1 MKSTLLTI
9 DWSLVR
15 VGLVL
20 LGMGIFTVIMETV
33 VMVLFKFDRFGRSL
47 VYSIMANIGSLL
59 LGILLFLIFNKTEF
73 GISQQSE
80 LIVLY
85 CVTSVFEGWLI
96 KLLNPRMGWGRIIL
110 TSFVMNLLSFI
121 LLYLIFTKFLASFFL
136 FDS

>member
-1 MKSTLLTI
+1 MRTFLLAI

-20 LGMGIFTVIMETV
+20 LGMGVFTVIMETV
-33 VMVLFKFDRFGRSL
+33 VMVLFRFDRFGKSL

-73 GISQQSE
+73 GISQRAE
-80 LIVLY
+80 LIILF
-85 CVTSVFEGWLI
+85 CVTSLFEAWLI
-96 KLLNPRMGWGRIIL
+96 KLLNPRMAWGRIII

-121 LLYLIFTKFLASFFL
+121 ALYLIFTKFLASFFAL
-136 FDS
+136 

>member
-33 VMVLFKFDRFGRSL
+33 VMVLFKFDRFRRSL

-121 LLYLIFTKFLASFFL
+121 LLYLIFTKFLASFFSL
-136 FDS
+136 

>member
-121 LLYLIFTKFLASFFL
+121 LLYLIFTKFLASFFSL
-136 FDS
+136 

>member
-33 VMVLFKFDRFGRSL
+33 VMVLFKFDRFRRSL

-121 LLYLIFTKFLASFFL
+121 LLYLIFTKFLVSFFSL
-136 FDS
+136 

>member
-1 MKSTLLTI
+1 MRSFLLAI

-20 LGMGIFTVIMETV
+20 LGMGIFTVVMETV

-73 GISQQSE
+73 GISQRSE
-80 LIVLY
+80 LIILF
-85 CVTSVFEGWLI
+85 CITSLFEAWLI
-96 KLLNPRMGWGRIIL
+96 KLLNPGMGAGRIIL

-121 LLYLIFTKFLASFFL
+121 SLCLVFTMFLASFFSL
-136 FDS
+136 

>member
-1 MKSTLLTI
+1 MRSFFLAI

-20 LGMGIFTVIMETV
+20 LGMGIFTVVMETV

-73 GISQQSE
+73 GISQRSE
-80 LIVLY
+80 LIILF
-85 CVTSVFEGWLI
+85 CITSLFEAWLI
-96 KLLNPRMGWGRIIL
+96 KLLNPGMGGGRIIL

-121 LLYLIFTKFLASFFL
+121 SLYLVFTMFLASFFSL
-136 FDS
+136 